1 MSAILIL
8 CPTTK
13 QAVPTG
19 FRADHETFE
28 SSDYFRLEFKCPAC
42 GAVHTWSKENAW
54 LARTQAMN
62 V

>member
-1 MSAILIL
+1 MAAILIR
-8 CPTTK
+8 CPTTNR
-13 QAVPTG
+13 AVPTG
-19 FRADHETFE
+19 FKADAETFE
-28 SSDYFRLEFKCPAC
+28 SIDYYQLKFNCPAC